1 MPPFDS
7 ELTPCEVIGV
17 RGEIPYLMSHLES
30 APEWIVGLLGE
41 IGPDAGIAIAELSGL
56 LQRHGDVEVQLATV
70 TALWRIENRADRVLP
85 AMLDLLKNNDAEV
98 RCETLQTLGQMRPVA
113 GKALPAILQAFSDTD
128 SSVRSEAISLV
139 TSLALP
145 PRDMVGDKEDIY
157 GFQEFEASLKNLLA
171 KSDVVPRLLLILRDE
186 SKVERS
192 EVAKL
197 LALLAPNSPEVLDG
211 LIAALKDR
219 TSTVRASVV
228 ISMGKMGVAAK
239 TAVPALTLMLNDRS
253 KHVREAAVKAL
264 KQIDELQ

>member
-1 MPPFDS
+1 
-7 ELTPCEVIGV
+7 
-17 RGEIPYLMSHLES
+17 MSHLES

-197 LALLAPNSPEVLDG
+197 LALLAPNNPEVLDG

>member
-1 MPPFDS
+1 
-7 ELTPCEVIGV
+7 
-17 RGEIPYLMSHLES
+17 
-30 APEWIVGLLGE
+30 
-41 IGPDAGIAIAELSGL
+41 
-56 LQRHGDVEVQLATV
+56 
-70 TALWRIENRADRVLP
+70 
-85 AMLDLLKNNDAEV
+85 
-98 RCETLQTLGQMRPVA
+98 
-113 GKALPAILQAFSDTD
+113 
-128 SSVRSEAISLV
+128 
-139 TSLALP
+139 
-145 PRDMVGDKEDIY
+145 DKEDIC
-157 GFQEFEASLKNLLA
+157 GFQAFDASLKNQLA
-171 KSDVVPRLLLILRDE
+171 KTDVVPRLLLILRDE

-197 LALLAPNSPEVLDG
+197 LALLAPNNPEVLDG

>member
-1 MPPFDS
+1 
-7 ELTPCEVIGV
+7 
-17 RGEIPYLMSHLES
+17 
-30 APEWIVGLLGE
+30 
-41 IGPDAGIAIAELSGL
+41 
-56 LQRHGDVEVQLATV
+56 
-70 TALWRIENRADRVLP
+70 
-85 AMLDLLKNNDAEV
+85 
-98 RCETLQTLGQMRPVA
+98 MRPVA